1 MGNITKSRTMRL
13 IKFQNL
19 RRATM
24 LLIKFQNLRR
34 ATMLLIN
41 VQNSWELPCPY
52 KNSRVLEA
60 TTPLHHQ
67 LHHVAEL
74 HHNIKQNKTYPATM
88 IIGGTTATSQKHR
101 NNVKTPNNFKRQ
113 HVRNNNTSS
122 STNSKNLLRD
132 NVTPSNP
139 DVS

>member
-1 MGNITKSRTMRL
+1 MPQSNCQNTRTPASRQGEHARQFQDKIQMGNITKSCTMRLIKFQNPRRATMLL

-67 LHHVAEL
+67 LHHVEEL
-74 HHNIKQNKTYPATM
+74 HHNIKPNKTYPATM
-88 IIGGTTATSQKHR
+88 IIGGTT
-101 NNVKTPNNFKRQ
+101 
-113 HVRNNNTSS
+113 NTQ
-122 STNSKNLLRD
+122 SK
-132 NVTPSNP
+132 
-139 DVS
+139 